1 MSPLMQTYARLDLG
15 FARGQ
20 GSWLYDDKGDAY
32 LDGLSG
38 IAVNTLGHAH
48 PRFVKDIAE
57 QAATLIHTSN
67 LYQIPLQT
75 QLAQRLVSLSGMT
88 NAFFCNSGLEANEAA
103 LKLARL
109 HGHNKGFSRP
119 EVIVFN
125 NSFHGRSIATLSATA
140 NPKVHKGFEPLVE
153 GFTHLPLND
162 LGAIERTLREKQQV
176 SAIFLE
182 SIQGEGGIRP
192 ADIPFLKGLRAIAD
206 QHDVLLMLD
215 EVQCGIGRTGRWFA
229 HQWADVTP
237 DVMPLAKGLGSGVP
251 IGAVVAHG
259 KAASLFTPGSHG
271 TTFGGNPLAMRAGL
285 STLAIIEDESLLENA
300 TARGQQ
306 IRLAL
311 EKAFE
316 GEAAISDIRGQGL
329 MIGIELD
336 RPCAEIVKLALAARL
351 LINVTADRV
360 VRLLPPL
367 TLSAQEASELVSRL
381 IPVIKGFLEKP
392 GS

>member
-1 MSPLMQTYARLDLG
+1 MQTYARLDIA
-15 FARGQ
+15 FSRGE
-20 GSWLYDDKGDAY
+20 GVWLFDNKSDAY

-48 PRFVKDIAE
+48 PRFVKELAE

-75 QLAQRLVSLSGMT
+75 MLAERLVSLSGMT

-109 HGHNKGFSRP
+109 HGHNKGFKCP
-119 EVIVFN
+119 EIIVFK
-125 NSFHGRSIATLSATA
+125 NSFHGRSIATLSATG
-140 NPKVHKGFEPLVE
+140 NSKVQKGFEPLVE

-162 LGAIERTLREKQQV
+162 LGAVEATLREKEQV

-192 ADIPFLKGLRAIAD
+192 ADIAFLKGLRLLAD
-206 QHDVLLMLD
+206 RHDVLLMLD

-229 HQWADVTP
+229 HQWADIKP

-285 STLAIIEDESLLENA
+285 ATLSIIEDEKLLENA
-300 TARGQQ
+300 SARGQQ
-306 IRLAL
+306 MKVALA
-311 EKAFE
+311 EAFK
-316 GEAAISDIRGQGL
+316 GQAAVTDIRGQGL

-336 RPCAEIVKLALAARL
+336 RPCSEIVKLALAAKL

-367 TLSAQEASELVSRL
+367 TISTDEASELLNRL
-381 IPVIKGFLEKP
+381 VPVIKGFLDKP
-392 GS
+392 SSETQ

>member
-1 MSPLMQTYARLDLG
+1 
-15 FARGQ
+15 
-20 GSWLYDDKGDAY
+20 
-32 LDGLSG
+32 
-38 IAVNTLGHAH
+38 
-48 PRFVKDIAE
+48 
-57 QAATLIHTSN
+57 
-67 LYQIPLQT
+67 
-75 QLAQRLVSLSGMT
+75 MT

-109 HGHNKGFSRP
+109 HGHNKGFSHP
-119 EVIVFN
+119 EVIVFK

-140 NPKVHKGFEPLVE
+140 NPKVQKGFGPLVE

-162 LGAIERTLREKQQV
+162 LGAIEQTLREKQQV

-192 ADIPFLKGLRAIAD
+192 ADVAFLKSLRAIAD

-229 HQWADVTP
+229 HQWANVTP

-306 IRLAL
+306 IRAAL
-311 EKAFE
+311 EQAFKD
-316 GEAAISDIRGQGL
+316 EAAITEIRGQGL

-336 RPCAEIVKLALAARL
+336 RPCAEIVKLALAAKL
-351 LINVTADRV
+351 LVNVTADRV

-367 TLSAQEASELVSRL
+367 TINADEASELVNRL
-381 IPVIKGFLEKP
+381 IPVIKGFLDNP
-392 GS
+392 AS

>member
-1 MSPLMQTYARLDLG
+1 MNPLMQTYARLDIA
-15 FARGQ
+15 FTRGE
-20 GSWLYDDKGDAY
+20 GAWLFDDKNDAY

-48 PRFVKDIAE
+48 PRFVKELAQ

-75 QLAQRLVSLSGMT
+75 QLAERLVALSGMT

-109 HGHNKGFSRP
+109 HGHNKGFKHP
-119 EVIVFN
+119 EVIVFK

-140 NPKVHKGFEPLVE
+140 NPKVQKGFEPLVE

-162 LGAIERTLREKQQV
+162 LDAVETTLRQNEQV
-176 SAIFLE
+176 TAIFLE

-192 ADIPFLKGLRAIAD
+192 ADIAFLKGLRQLAD
-206 QHDVLLMLD
+206 RHDVLLMLD

-229 HQWADVTP
+229 HQWADIKP

-285 STLAIIEDESLLENA
+285 ATLAIIEDENLLENA
-300 TARGQQ
+300 SARGHQ
-306 IRLAL
+306 ITSALAR
-311 EKAFE
+311 AFE
-316 GEAAISDIRGQGL
+316 GESAIADIRGQGH

-367 TLSAQEASELVSRL
+367 TLNADQASELVNRL
-381 IPVIKGFLEKP
+381 VPVIKGFLEKP
-392 GS
+392 AS

>member
-1 MSPLMQTYARLDLG
+1 MNPLMQTYARLDIA
-15 FARGQ
+15 FTRGE
-20 GSWLYDDKGDAY
+20 GAWLFDDKNDAY

-48 PRFVKDIAE
+48 PRFVKELAE
-57 QAATLIHTSN
+57 QAARLIHTSN

-75 QLAQRLVSLSGMT
+75 QLAERLLALSGMT

-109 HGHNKGFSRP
+109 HGHNKGFKHP
-119 EVIVFN
+119 EVIVFK

-140 NPKVHKGFEPLVE
+140 NPNVQKGFEPLVE

-162 LGAIERTLREKQQV
+162 LGAVETTLRQKEEV
-176 SAIFLE
+176 TAIFLE
-182 SIQGEGGIRP
+182 SIQGEGGIRA
-192 ADIPFLKGLRAIAD
+192 ADIAFLKGLRQLAD
-206 QHDVLLMLD
+206 RHDVLLMLD

-229 HQWADVTP
+229 HQWADIKP

-285 STLAIIEDESLLENA
+285 ATLAIIEDENLLENA
-300 TARGQQ
+300 SARGHQ
-306 IRLAL
+306 ITSALA
-311 EKAFE
+311 KAFE
-316 GEAAISDIRGQGL
+316 GESAITDIRGQGL

-360 VRLLPPL
+360 VRILPPL
-367 TLSAQEASELVSRL
+367 TLSADQASELVNRL
-381 IPVIKGFLEKP
+381 VPVIKGFLEKP
-392 GS
+392 AS

>member
-109 HGHNKGFSRP
+109 HGHNKGFDRP

-162 LGAIERTLREKQQV
+162 LGAIEQTLREKQQV

-192 ADIPFLKGLRAIAD
+192 AAVQFLKGLRVIAD
-206 QHDVLLMLD
+206 RYDVLLMLD

-285 STLAIIEDESLLENA
+285 STLAIIEDEALLENA

-306 IRLAL
+306 IRTAL

-316 GEAAISDIRGQGL
+316 GESAISDIRGQGL

-336 RPCAEIVKLALAARL
+336 RPCAEVVKLALAARL

-367 TLSAQEASELVSRL
+367 TLSAPEASELVSRL

>member
-1 MSPLMQTYARLDLG
+1 MSPLMQTYARLDVG
-15 FARGQ
+15 FARGK
-20 GSWLYDDKGDAY
+20 GSWLFDDQGEAY

-38 IAVNTLGHAH
+38 IAVNTLGHSH
-48 PRFVKDIAE
+48 PRFVKDIAD

-75 QLAQRLVSLSGMT
+75 QLAERLVSLSGMT

-109 HGHNKGFSRP
+109 HGHNKGFSHP
-119 EVIVFN
+119 EVIVFK

-140 NPKVHKGFEPLVE
+140 NPKVQKGFGPLVE

-162 LGAIERTLREKQQV
+162 LGAIEQTLREKQQV

-192 ADIPFLKGLRAIAD
+192 ADVAFLKSLRAIAD

-229 HQWADVTP
+229 HQWANVTP

-306 IRLAL
+306 IRAAL
-311 EKAFE
+311 EQAFK
-316 GEAAISDIRGQGL
+316 GEAAITEIRGQGL

-336 RPCAEIVKLALAARL
+336 RPCAEIVKLALAAKL
-351 LINVTADRV
+351 LVNVTADRV

-367 TLSAQEASELVSRL
+367 TINADEASELVNRL
-381 IPVIKGFLEKP
+381 IPVIKGFLDNP
-392 GS
+392 AS

>member
-1 MSPLMQTYARLDLG
+1 MNPLMQTYARLDIA
-15 FARGQ
+15 FTRGE
-20 GSWLYDDKGDAY
+20 GAWLFDDKNDAY

-48 PRFVKDIAE
+48 PRFVKELAQ

-75 QLAQRLVSLSGMT
+75 QLAERLVALSGMT

-109 HGHNKGFSRP
+109 HGHNKGFKHP
-119 EVIVFN
+119 EVIVFK

-140 NPKVHKGFEPLVE
+140 NPKVQKGFEPLVE

-162 LGAIERTLREKQQV
+162 LDAVETTLRQNEQV
-176 SAIFLE
+176 TAIFLE

-192 ADIPFLKGLRAIAD
+192 ADIAFLKGLRQLAD
-206 QHDVLLMLD
+206 RHDVLLMLD

-229 HQWADVTP
+229 HQWADIKP

-285 STLAIIEDESLLENA
+285 ATLAIIEDENLLENA
-300 TARGQQ
+300 SARGHQ
-306 IRLAL
+306 ITSALA
-311 EKAFE
+311 KAFE
-316 GEAAISDIRGQGL
+316 GESAIADIRGQGL

-367 TLSAQEASELVSRL
+367 TLNADQASELVNRL
-381 IPVIKGFLEKP
+381 VPVIKGFLEKP
-392 GS
+392 AS

>member
-1 MSPLMQTYARLDLG
+1 MNPLMQTYARLDIA
-15 FARGQ
+15 FTRGE
-20 GSWLYDDKGDAY
+20 GTWLFDDKNNAY

-48 PRFVKDIAE
+48 PRFVKELAE
-57 QAATLIHTSN
+57 QAGTLIHTSN

-75 QLAQRLVSLSGMT
+75 QLAERLVSLSGMT

-109 HGHNKGFSRP
+109 HGHNKGFERP
-119 EVIVFN
+119 EVIVFK

-162 LGAIERTLREKQQV
+162 LGAIETALREKEQV

-192 ADIPFLKGLRAIAD
+192 ADIAFLKGLRLLAD
-206 QHDVLLMLD
+206 RHDVLLMLD

-229 HQWADVTP
+229 HQWADIKP

-259 KAASLFTPGSHG
+259 KAAALFTPGSHG

-285 STLAIIEDESLLENA
+285 ATLAIIEDEKLLENA
-300 TARGQQ
+300 SARGQQ
-306 IRLAL
+306 IKSAL
-311 EKAFE
+311 VKAFE
-316 GEAAISDIRGQGL
+316 GQASITDIRGQGL

-336 RPCAEIVKLALAARL
+336 RPCAEIVRLALAAKL

-367 TLSAQEASELVSRL
+367 TLSTDEASELVNRL
-381 IPVIKGFLEKP
+381 VPLIKGFLEKP
-392 GS
+392 AS